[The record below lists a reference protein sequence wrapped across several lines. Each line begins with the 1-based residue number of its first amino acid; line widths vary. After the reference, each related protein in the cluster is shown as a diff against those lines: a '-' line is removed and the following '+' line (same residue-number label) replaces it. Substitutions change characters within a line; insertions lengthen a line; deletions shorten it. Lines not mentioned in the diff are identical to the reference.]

1 MQWVAGGERWGI
13 WKFTMFAGWEGRLY
27 QPAWPTKVD
36 YTFTTNPQQG
46 GLGLEHIQNPGI
58 RYI

>member
-13 WKFTMFAGWEGRLY
+13 WKFTMFAGWEGRQY
-27 QPAWPTKVD
+27 QPTKVD
-36 YTFTTNPQQG
+36 YTFPTNPQQG
-46 GLGLEHIQNPGI
+46 GLGLEHIHNPGI